1 MFVKSLNQRLRVPR
15 SALSGS
21 ELGARDVLVATTKQD
36 RGGSSN
42 RLGAQPDR
50 SRETAPLRLNGS
62 PPRGY
67 CSARKEAARPTLLCG
82 RLCRSGRCRGLA
94 TSRCELAT
102 GAPPR
107 CRGWLRRP
115 CGLDRCRVGPFDC
128 AGLQINHPGV
138 RAGSVR
144 QLAGQPVH
152 SRTAT
157 SRSGDVDRPWG
168 SRRARPDVRARDD
181 RLPGARRCR
190 HHLHQV
196 AGVRSWVRWAWA
208 QSVKLRAGRLVTVV
222 MSPVGS
228 ELNGSRVERN
238 CSTTACASSSGVP

>member
-1 MFVKSLNQRLRVPR
+1 MGHPR
-15 SALSGS
+15 A
-21 ELGARDVLVATTKQD
+21 A
-36 RGGSSN
+36 
-42 RLGAQPDR
+42 
-50 SRETAPLRLNGS
+50 TAPREK
-62 PPRGY
+62 RQR
-67 CSARKEAARPTLLCG
+67 ARHCRVGDFAEAAG
-82 RLCRSGRCRGLA
+82 VGG
-94 TSRCELAT
+94 
-102 GAPPR
+102 
-107 CRGWLRRP
+107 LRRP
-115 CGLDRCRVGPFDC
+115 VASWRRARHRGVAAGAGRRVVWIAAASVPFDC

-152 SRTAT
+152 SCTAT

-168 SRRARPDVRARDD
+168 ARRARPDVRARDD

-190 HHLHQV
+190 HHLHQLV
-196 AGVRSWVRWAWA
+196 GVRSWLRWAWA

-238 CSTTACASSSGVP
+238 CSTTACASSSGMP